1 MVGPKLYEANWIDL
15 QEAGYIARVKCFEV
29 WCPMAPSF
37 YQQYWRTDS
46 HAQKMK
52 LCVCNPNKVRA
63 LRRERGGRERE
74 SVCVC
79 VCVSVCEC
87 VCAMNAI

>member
-63 LRRERGGRERE
+63 
-74 SVCVC
+74 SVKVFF
-79 VCVSVCEC
+79 VPFRTIQH
-87 VCAMNAI
+87 M